1 MKIKKLPID
10 PGPAGWN
17 AILPHRNSTN
27 AMEGTKATDWLII
40 GGGFAGLSA
49 ARRITQLH
57 PKDDIV
63 LLEAKQIAE
72 GPSGRNSGFMIDLPH
87 NLASGDYL
95 GETSK
100 SLKEIQS
107 NRTAINFAKQMA
119 KDFNLP
125 SEALRNSGKLNAA
138 ATAKGSKH
146 NKDYARHLYQMNE
159 PYELLDAAQMASIT
173 GSNYYLSGLYTPGT
187 AILQPAMF
195 VRGVAEAL
203 SSNGVKIY
211 ENSPVIALDYVK
223 NWVVQ
228 TPGGSLTAP
237 KVILA
242 VNGHANSFGFF
253 KKQLMHVFTYAS
265 MTRALTKQEVKI
277 LGGQPNWAA
286 TPADPLGT
294 TVRRV
299 SGAGGDRIIIR
310 NRASFDPS
318 MEVSEARIQSVGNT
332 HDSSFRDRFPMLKNV
347 TMEFRWGGRLC
358 LSRNSVAA
366 FGEIAPGL
374 FSACC
379 QNGLGTAK
387 GTLHGMLAAELASEH
402 SSDLLSNIMTQ
413 AEPKRLPP
421 GPIAWLG
428 ANALLKWGEFKA
440 GADL

>member
-17 AILPHRNSTN
+17 AILPHRNSKN
-27 AMEGTKATDWLII
+27 AMEGTKTADWLII

-95 GETSK
+95 GETSN

-421 GPIAWLG
+421 SPIAWLG